1 MGIQGIIGD
10 VSSNI
15 GNKITTFLENAWNA
29 VNGITSNI
37 GTFVADIWDGGFVG
51 VKDFEALK
59 AAVTEYSTKTQAVI
73 DEYNVNADLDTA
85 LKGDAAT
92 ALHEFVVSTKSLL
105 DAYVKL
111 VEKWNSELDEY
122 MQNYQEGDSN
132 LSDNV
137 LQDAQDVAAAAEN
150 IDIG

>member
-10 VSSNI
+10 VTSNI
-15 GNKITTFLENAWNA
+15 GNQISSFLENAWNA
-29 VNGITSNI
+29 VNGIASGI
-37 GTFVADIWDGGFVG
+37 GTFVADVWDGGFVG

-59 AAVTEYSTKTQAVI
+59 SAITEYSNKTQAVI

-85 LKGDAAT
+85 LKGEAAT
-92 ALHEFVVSTKSLL
+92 ALQEFVVSTKSLL

-111 VEKWNSELDEY
+111 VEKWNTELDEY
-122 MQNYQEGDSN
+122 MKNYAEGDQN
-132 LSDNV
+132 LSANV
-137 LQDAQDVAAAAEN
+137 SEDAQSVAQAAEN

>member
-15 GNKITTFLENAWNA
+15 GNRITSFLENAWNA
-29 VNGITSNI
+29 VSGITANI
-37 GTFVADIWDGGFVG
+37 GTFVADVWDGGFVG

-59 AAVTEYSTKTQAVI
+59 AAVSEYSAKTQAVI
-73 DEYNVNADLDTA
+73 DEYNVNADLDNA
-85 LKGDAAT
+85 LKGEAAQ

-111 VEKWNSELDEY
+111 VEKWNAELDEY
-122 MQNYQEGDSN
+122 MTNYQEGDQN
-132 LSDNV
+132 LSANV
-137 LQDAQDVAAAAEN
+137 SQDAQDVASAAEN